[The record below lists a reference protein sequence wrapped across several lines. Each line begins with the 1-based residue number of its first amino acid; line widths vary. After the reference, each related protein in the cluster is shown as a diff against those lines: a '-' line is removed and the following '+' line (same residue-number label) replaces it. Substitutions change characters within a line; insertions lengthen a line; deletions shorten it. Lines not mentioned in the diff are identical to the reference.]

1 MVAHGSTPER
11 FRVHV
16 RDAVERLTLLPAA
29 ERLLI
34 VKSWNEWGEGNHL
47 EPDQRW
53 GRSYFEVLRDEVC
66 R

>member
-16 RDAVERLTLLPAA
+16 RDAVERLALLPAA

-53 GRSYFEVLRDEVC
+53 GRSYLEVLRDEVS